1 MKITAF
7 LGTAAASLG
16 LLVAAPALAG
26 PAPTFMPH
34 GAPTAAPSGFTDL
47 CQRDLDSCGAAPHE
61 IAALTGQAVAP
72 GLAFSSLAVSSLAT
86 SSTGGARLSF
96 SGATHAP
103 PAAPADD
110 PVDERDETL
119 LTVETLK
126 PLRLDTGFRLVS
138 PAEAMVAALSAA
150 PAAAAASRPAIS
162 LASPSG
168 ELPRLTKDQMKLI
181 NDINRRVNRE
191 VQKAEDFDLYGMIEY
206 WSLPRV
212 INGKMYGDCEDYALE
227 KRRRLIEAGVP
238 AAALSMAVAVT
249 ARGESHAVLLV
260 AMENGDW
267 VLDNL
272 TPWAT
277 PWGDLN
283 YRWVERQ
290 VPGSAAW
297 VTVG

>member
-16 LLVAAPALAG
+16 LMAAAPALAAPP
-26 PAPTFMPH
+26 PAFMPL
-34 GAPTAAPSGFTDL
+34 GAPAAAPPGFTDL

-61 IAALTGQAVAP
+61 IAALTGQAPQP
-72 GLAFSSLAVSSLAT
+72 GLAT
-86 SSTGGARLSF
+86 SSTSSTWTSGRRLVFASQVQAAEPQAADEDE
-96 SGATHAP
+96 S
-103 PAAPADD
+103 PA
-110 PVDERDETL
+110 
-119 LTVETLK
+119 LTVETLA
-126 PLRLDTGFRLVS
+126 PLRLETDFAVVS
-138 PAEAMVAALSAA
+138 PDQALAAARSPSPVA
-150 PAAAAASRPAIS
+150 PARPAIN
-162 LASPSG
+162 LASAPD
-168 ELPRLTKDQMKLI
+168 EAPRLSRDQMKLL

-191 VQKAEDFDLYGMIEY
+191 VQKADDFDLYGMIEY

-249 ARGESHAVLLV
+249 ARGESHAVLVV
-260 AMENGDW
+260 AMEQGDW

-277 PWGDLN
+277 PWSELN

-290 VPGSAAW
+290 APGSAAW
-297 VTVG
+297 VTIG